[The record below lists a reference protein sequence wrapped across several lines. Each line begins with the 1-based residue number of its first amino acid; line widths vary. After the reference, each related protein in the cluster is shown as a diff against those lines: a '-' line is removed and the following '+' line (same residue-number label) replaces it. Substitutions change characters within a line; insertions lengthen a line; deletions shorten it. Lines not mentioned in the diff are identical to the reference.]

1 MATFIGE
8 YSARIDDRGRLVFP
22 APFKAC
28 ISENATGKLVVKKS
42 IYDKCLEI
50 YTYEEWE
57 EQSTKL
63 KNSLNFFNP
72 KHVQFYREF
81 MRDRDVVQPDP
92 KFGRIAIAKSL
103 LDSIG
108 ADKSVVFFG
117 TDFKIELWAKE
128 KFEESRI
135 SHEEYVSIAESLS
148 K

>member
-22 APFKAC
+22 ASFKAC
-28 ISENATGKLVVKKS
+28 IPANASGKLVVKKS
-42 IYDKCLEI
+42 IYDECLEI
-50 YTYEEWE
+50 YTFEEWE
-57 EQSTKL
+57 EQSAKL
-63 KNSLNFFNP
+63 KDSLNFFNP
-72 KHVQFYREF
+72 KHVQFYREY

-92 KFGRIAIAKSL
+92 KFGRITIAKTL

-108 ADKSVVFFG
+108 VDKNVVFFG

-128 KFEESRI
+128 KFEASRI